1 MSAQSELTH
10 AEGQCDL
17 ICVGGQ
23 NLNFGTN
30 FVFFPLG
37 LLHKLFIIFFLVIFL
52 LIDIEMVENVVD
64 DGVEP
69 KPAIIE
75 ASVYVKNSTQT
86 TVEAKATGVFKLH
99 DKEVNTALFFT
110 NDRRESEM
118 FCLVDFVDKQQGR
131 DLLYLKINLELKKN
145 PILTLQCE
153 RSGVY
158 NYKPPKTRKTLK
170 LEGTGS
176 RKCDCLFRICSY
188 FHKKTND
195 W

>member
-1 MSAQSELTH
+1 
-10 AEGQCDL
+10 
-17 ICVGGQ
+17 
-23 NLNFGTN
+23 
-30 FVFFPLG
+30 
-37 LLHKLFIIFFLVIFL
+37 
-52 LIDIEMVENVVD
+52 MVENVVD

-131 DLLYLKINLELKKN
+131 DLLYLKINLELKK
-145 PILTLQCE
+145 IQ
-153 RSGVY
+153 Y
-158 NYKPPKTRKTLK
+158 
-170 LEGTGS
+170 
-176 RKCDCLFRICSY
+176 
-188 FHKKTND
+188 
-195 W
+195 